1 MTSLWCQISLLALFV
16 DYVVVHMS
24 GSKNSNKAIA
34 PSAVA
39 LLPLV
44 LFLALFIGVGTY
56 LSLQGVDFAFYQLPA
71 PIAVLPAVILALILS
86 KDKLNRSIEHFM
98 SGVGHQDIIAM
109 CMIYLLAGAFAA
121 VAKASGGVD
130 ATVNL
135 GLSAIP
141 TSMILP
147 GIFLISAFIATAMG
161 TSMGT
166 IAAVAPVALGIAQSA
181 GMSLPLTAGVVLS
194 GAMFG
199 DNLSIISD
207 TTIAA
212 TRSQGCEMKD
222 KFKENIRIALPAA
235 LVALVIFA
243 FNSTATQV
251 PETGPIEWL
260 KVLPYVTIL
269 ILAVS
274 GMNVFVV
281 LTIGIVLAGGVS
293 LSSIDDYGLTNFAQD
308 IYSGFGNMQEIFL
321 LSMLIGGLSE
331 LMRRQGGLA
340 FLTNLVSGIIR
351 TFGSSHSKEANGR
364 ASELG
369 IAGLVSMVNTCT
381 ANNTVAIIVSGSV
394 ARQLAEENNVSPRRS
409 ASLLDIF
416 SCVIQ
421 GVLPYGAQV
430 LLLGSVF
437 NLSPLEVVANSYYC
451 FALAI
456 AAIVAVFIKHP
467 ARQPVPQTES

>member
-1 MTSLWCQISLLALFV
+1 
-16 DYVVVHMS
+16 MS
-24 GSKNSNKAIA
+24 NSKNSNAVIA

-39 LLPLV
+39 LIPLIV
-44 LFLALFIGVGTY
+44 FLALFIGVGTY

-71 PIAVLPAVILALILS
+71 PIAALPAVMLALLLS
-86 KDKLNRSIEHFM
+86 KDKLNRAIEQFLG
-98 SGVGHQDIIAM
+98 GVGHKDIIAM

-166 IAAVAPVALGIAQSA
+166 IAAVAPVALGIADSA
-181 GMSLPLTAGVVLS
+181 GMSIPLTAGVVLS

-212 TRSQGCEMKD
+212 TRSQGCEMRD

-235 LVALVIFA
+235 LIAIVIFA

-260 KVLPYVTIL
+260 KVLPYITIL

-281 LTIGIVLAGGVS
+281 LTIGILLAGGVS
-293 LSSIDDYGLTNFAQD
+293 LGSVENYGMTDYAQD
-308 IYSGFGNMQEIFL
+308 IYAGFGNMQEIFL

-340 FLTNLVSGIIR
+340 FLTSLVSGVIR
-351 TFGSSHSKEANGR
+351 AFGSSHSKQANGR

-369 IAGLVSMVNTCT
+369 IAGLVSMVNLCT

-437 NLSPLEVVANSYYC
+437 NLSPLDIVANSYYC
-451 FALAI
+451 FALTVVAV
-456 AAIVAVFIKHP
+456 VAVFIKHP
-467 ARQPVPQTES
+467 ARQLANA

>member
-1 MTSLWCQISLLALFV
+1 
-16 DYVVVHMS
+16 MS
-24 GSKNSNKAIA
+24 SNSSTPVT
-34 PSAVA
+34 PSAIA
-39 LLPLV
+39 LLPLLV
-44 LFLALFIGVGTY
+44 FLALFIGVGTY
-56 LSLQGVDFAFYQLPA
+56 LTFQGVEFAFYQLPA
-71 PIAVLPAVILALILS
+71 PIAILPAVIIALLLS
-86 KDKLNRSIEHFM
+86 KESLNRAIEQFLR
-98 SGVGHQDIIAM
+98 GVGHQDIIAM

-141 TSMILP
+141 SEMILP

-166 IAAVAPVALGIAQSA
+166 IAAVAPVALGIAQSS

-212 TRSQGCEMKD
+212 TRSQGCEMRD
-222 KFKENIRIALPAA
+222 KFRENIRIALPAA
-235 LVALVIFA
+235 IFSLIVFA
-243 FNSTATQV
+243 FSSTTTQT
-251 PETGPIEWL
+251 PDTSAIEWL
-260 KVLPYVTIL
+260 KVLPYMTIL
-269 ILAVS
+269 VLAIS
-274 GMNVFVV
+274 GINVFVV
-281 LTIGIVLAGGVS
+281 LTVGIVLAGSVGLWQGDNYS
-293 LSSIDDYGLTNFAQD
+293 LANFGQD
-308 IYSGFGNMQEIFL
+308 IYRGFGNMQEIFL

-340 FLTNLVSGIIR
+340 FLTQLVSRWIQR
-351 TFGSSHSKEANGR
+351 LAKKQTPAAQSR

-381 ANNTVAIIVSGSV
+381 ANNTVAIIVSGGI
-394 ARQLAEENNVSPRRS
+394 ARQLAEEHAVTPKRS

-416 SCVIQ
+416 SCVMQ
-421 GVLPYGAQV
+421 GILPYGAQV
-430 LLLGSVF
+430 LLLGSIF
-437 NLSPLEVVANSYYC
+437 QLSPLEIVAHSYYC
-451 FALAI
+451 FSLAF
-456 AAIVAVFIKHP
+456 AAIVAILFTRP
-467 ARQPVPQTES
+467 SRRRYSQTVTHQ

>member
-1 MTSLWCQISLLALFV
+1 
-16 DYVVVHMS
+16 MS
-24 GSKNSNKAIA
+24 GSKNSNNAIA
-34 PSAVA
+34 PSAIA

-71 PIAVLPAVILALILS
+71 PIAVLPAIILALILS

-98 SGVGHQDIIAM
+98 RGVGHQDIIAM

-281 LTIGIVLAGGVS
+281 LSIGIVLAGGVS
-293 LSSIDDYGLTNFAQD
+293 LSSIDNYGLTNFAQD
-308 IYSGFGNMQEIFL
+308 VYSGFGNMQEIFL

-467 ARQPVPQTES
+467 ARQPVPQTEN

>member
-1 MTSLWCQISLLALFV
+1 
-16 DYVVVHMS
+16 MS
-24 GSKNSNKAIA
+24 NSKNSNAVIA

-39 LLPLV
+39 LIPLIV
-44 LFLALFIGVGTY
+44 FLALFIGVGTY

-71 PIAVLPAVILALILS
+71 PIAALPAVMLALLLS
-86 KDKLNRSIEHFM
+86 KDKLNRAIEQFLG
-98 SGVGHQDIIAM
+98 GVGHKDIIAM

-166 IAAVAPVALGIAQSA
+166 IAAVAPVALGIADSA
-181 GMSLPLTAGVVLS
+181 GMSIPLTAGVVLS

-212 TRSQGCEMKD
+212 TRSQGCEMRD

-235 LVALVIFA
+235 LIAIVIFA

-260 KVLPYVTIL
+260 KVLPYITIL

-281 LTIGIVLAGGVS
+281 LTIGILLAGGVS
-293 LSSIDDYGLTNFAQD
+293 LGSVENYGMTDYAQD
-308 IYSGFGNMQEIFL
+308 IYAGFGNMQEIFL

-340 FLTNLVSGIIR
+340 FLTNLVSGVIR
-351 TFGSSHSKEANGR
+351 AFGSSHSKQANGR

-369 IAGLVSMVNTCT
+369 IAGLVSMVNLCT

-437 NLSPLEVVANSYYC
+437 NLSPLDIITYSYYC

-456 AAIVAVFIKHP
+456 VAVVTVFIKHS
-467 ARQPVPQTES
+467 ARQVAQA

>member
-1 MTSLWCQISLLALFV
+1 
-16 DYVVVHMS
+16 MS
-24 GSKNSNKAIA
+24 GSKNTTQSAA
-34 PSAVA
+34 PSAIA
-39 LLPLV
+39 LMPLV
-44 LFLALFIGVGTY
+44 VFLALFIGVGTY
-56 LSLQGVDFAFYQLPA
+56 LSLQGVEFAFYQLPA
-71 PIAVLPAVILALILS
+71 PIAVLPAIILAIVLS
-86 KDKLNRSIEHFM
+86 KESLNRAIEQFM
-98 SGVGHQDIIAM
+98 RGVGHPDIIAM

-141 TSMILP
+141 ATMILP

-212 TRSQGCEMKD
+212 TRSQGCEMRD
-222 KFKENIRIALPAA
+222 KFKENVRIAIPAA
-235 LVALVIFA
+235 LFALVIFA
-243 FNSTATQV
+243 FNSTATQT

-260 KVLPYVTIL
+260 KVLPYITIL

-274 GMNVFVV
+274 GLNVFIV
-281 LTIGIVLAGGVS
+281 LTIGILLAGGVS
-293 LSSIDDYGLTNFAQD
+293 LMSTESYALTDFGKD
-308 IYSGFGNMQEIFL
+308 IYEGFGSMQEIFL

-340 FLTNLVSGIIR
+340 FLTQLVGRMIR
-351 TFGSSHSKEANGR
+351 VFGSTHSAKANGR
-364 ASELG
+364 ASEIG
-369 IAGLVSMVNTCT
+369 IASLVAMVNACT

-394 ARQLAEENNVSPRRS
+394 ARQLAEEHNVTPRRS

-416 SCVIQ
+416 SCVMQ
-421 GVLPYGAQV
+421 GMLPYGAQI

-437 NLSPLEVVANSYYC
+437 KLSPIEIVANSYYC
-451 FALAI
+451 FSLAI
-456 AAIVAVFIKHP
+456 AAIVAIFINHP
-467 ARQPVPQTES
+467 ARRTAAQTN

>member
-1 MTSLWCQISLLALFV
+1 
-16 DYVVVHMS
+16 MS

-98 SGVGHQDIIAM
+98 RGVGHQDIIAM

-251 PETGPIEWL
+251 PETDPIEWL

-369 IAGLVSMVNTCT
+369 IAGLVSMVNACT

>member
-1 MTSLWCQISLLALFV
+1 
-16 DYVVVHMS
+16 MS

-98 SGVGHQDIIAM
+98 RGVGHQDIIAM

-141 TSMILP
+141 TNMILP

-293 LSSIDDYGLTNFAQD
+293 LSSIDNYGLTNFAQD

-467 ARQPVPQTES
+467 ARQSVTQTES

>member
-1 MTSLWCQISLLALFV
+1 MSTTTTANANVTPSALALV
-16 DYVVVHMS
+16 
-24 GSKNSNKAIA
+24 
-34 PSAVA
+34 P
-39 LLPLV
+39 LLV
-44 LFLALFIGVGTY
+44 FLALFIGVGAY
-56 LSLQGVDFAFYQLPA
+56 LSMQGVDFAFYQLPA
-71 PIAVLPAVILALILS
+71 PIAVLPAIVLALLLS
-86 KDKLNRSIEHFM
+86 KEKLNRAIEQFIR
-98 SGVGHQDIIAM
+98 GVGHPDIMAM

-141 TSMILP
+141 TDLILP

-166 IAAVAPVALGIAQSA
+166 IAAVAPVAMGIAQAA

-222 KFKENIRIALPAA
+222 KFRENIRIALPAA
-235 LVALVIFA
+235 AVALVIFA
-243 FNSTATQV
+243 LNSTATEV
-251 PETGPIEWL
+251 PATGTIEWF
-260 KVLPYVTIL
+260 KVLPYITIL
-269 ILAVS
+269 LLAVC

-281 LTIGIVLAGGVS
+281 LTIGIVLAGTVS
-293 LSSIDDYGLTNFAQD
+293 LTSVADYTLTQFAKD
-308 IYSGFGNMQEIFL
+308 IYAGFGSMQEIFL

-340 FLTNLVSGIIR
+340 WLTQFVSKGINR
-351 TFGSSHSKEANGR
+351 FGARHSAQANSR

-369 IAGLVSMVNTCT
+369 IAGLVSLVNSCT

-394 ARQLAEENNVSPRRS
+394 ARQLAEENGVTPRRS

-416 SCVIQ
+416 SCVVQ
-421 GVLPYGAQV
+421 GILPYGAQV

-437 NLSPLEVVANSYYC
+437 ELSPLEIVAHSYYC
-451 FALAI
+451 FALAM
-456 AAIVAVFIKHP
+456 AAIAAVFIKH
-467 ARQPVPQTES
+467 ATRSTVAE

>member
-1 MTSLWCQISLLALFV
+1 
-16 DYVVVHMS
+16 MS

-98 SGVGHQDIIAM
+98 RGVGHQDIIAM

-467 ARQPVPQTES
+467 TRQPVPQTES

>member
-1 MTSLWCQISLLALFV
+1 
-16 DYVVVHMS
+16 MS
-24 GSKNSNKAIA
+24 NSKNSNAVIA

-39 LLPLV
+39 LIPLIV
-44 LFLALFIGVGTY
+44 FLSLFIGVGTY

-71 PIAVLPAVILALILS
+71 PIAALPAVMLALLLS
-86 KDKLNRSIEHFM
+86 KDKLNRAIEQFLG
-98 SGVGHQDIIAM
+98 GVGHKDIIAM

-166 IAAVAPVALGIAQSA
+166 IAAVAPVALGIADSA
-181 GMSLPLTAGVVLS
+181 GMSIPLTAGVVLS

-212 TRSQGCEMKD
+212 TRSQGCEMRD

-235 LVALVIFA
+235 LIAIVIFA

-260 KVLPYVTIL
+260 KVLPYITIL

-281 LTIGIVLAGGVS
+281 LTIGILLAGGVS
-293 LSSIDDYGLTNFAQD
+293 LGSVENYGMTDYAQD
-308 IYSGFGNMQEIFL
+308 IYAGFGNMQEIFL

-340 FLTNLVSGIIR
+340 FLTNLVSGVIR
-351 TFGSSHSKEANGR
+351 AFGSSHSKQANGR

-369 IAGLVSMVNTCT
+369 IAGLVSMVNLCT

-437 NLSPLEVVANSYYC
+437 NLSPLDIVANSYYC

-456 AAIVAVFIKHP
+456 VAVVAVFIKHP
-467 ARQPVPQTES
+467 ARQVAQA

>member
-1 MTSLWCQISLLALFV
+1 
-16 DYVVVHMS
+16 MS
-24 GSKNSNKAIA
+24 NSKNSNAVIA

-39 LLPLV
+39 LIPLIV
-44 LFLALFIGVGTY
+44 FLALFIGVGTY

-71 PIAVLPAVILALILS
+71 PIAALPAVMLALLLS
-86 KDKLNRSIEHFM
+86 KDKLNRAIEQFLG
-98 SGVGHQDIIAM
+98 GVGHKDIIAM

-166 IAAVAPVALGIAQSA
+166 IAAVAPVALGIADSA
-181 GMSLPLTAGVVLS
+181 GMSIPLTAGVVLS

-212 TRSQGCEMKD
+212 TRSQGCEMRD

-235 LVALVIFA
+235 LIAIVIFA

-260 KVLPYVTIL
+260 KVLPYITIL

-281 LTIGIVLAGGVS
+281 LTIGILLAGGVS
-293 LSSIDDYGLTNFAQD
+293 LGSVENYGLTDYAQD
-308 IYSGFGNMQEIFL
+308 IYAGFGNMQEIFL

-340 FLTNLVSGIIR
+340 FLTNLVSGVIR
-351 TFGSSHSKEANGR
+351 AFGSSHSKQANGR

-369 IAGLVSMVNTCT
+369 IAGLVSMVNLCT

-437 NLSPLEVVANSYYC
+437 NLSPLEIVSNSYYC

-456 AAIVAVFIKHP
+456 VAVVAVFIKHP
-467 ARQPVPQTES
+467 ARQVVNA

>member
-1 MTSLWCQISLLALFV
+1 
-16 DYVVVHMS
+16 MS
-24 GSKNSNKAIA
+24 NSKNSNAVIA

-39 LLPLV
+39 LIPLIV
-44 LFLALFIGVGTY
+44 FLALFIGVGTY

-71 PIAVLPAVILALILS
+71 PIAALPAVMLALLLS
-86 KDKLNRSIEHFM
+86 KDKLNRAIEQFL
-98 SGVGHQDIIAM
+98 SGVGHKDIIAM

-166 IAAVAPVALGIAQSA
+166 IAAVAPVALGIADSA
-181 GMSLPLTAGVVLS
+181 GMSIPLTAGVVLS

-212 TRSQGCEMKD
+212 TRSQGCEMRD

-235 LVALVIFA
+235 LIAIVIFA

-260 KVLPYVTIL
+260 KVLPYITIL

-281 LTIGIVLAGGVS
+281 LTIGILLAGGVS
-293 LSSIDDYGLTNFAQD
+293 LGSVENYGLTDYAQD
-308 IYSGFGNMQEIFL
+308 IYAGFGNMQEIFL

-340 FLTNLVSGIIR
+340 FLTNLVSGLIR
-351 TFGSSHSKEANGR
+351 AFGSSHSKQANGR

-369 IAGLVSMVNTCT
+369 IAGLVSMVNLCT

-437 NLSPLEVVANSYYC
+437 NLSPLDIVANSYYC
-451 FALAI
+451 FALAVV
-456 AAIVAVFIKHP
+456 AVVAVFIKHP
-467 ARQPVPQTES
+467 AR

>member
-1 MTSLWCQISLLALFV
+1 
-16 DYVVVHMS
+16 MS

-34 PSAVA
+34 PSAIA

-71 PIAVLPAVILALILS
+71 PIAVLPAIILALILS

-98 SGVGHQDIIAM
+98 RGVGHQDIIAM

-251 PETGPIEWL
+251 PDTGPIEWL

-281 LTIGIVLAGGVS
+281 LSIGIVLAGGVS
-293 LSSIDDYGLTNFAQD
+293 LSSIDNYGLTNFAQD
-308 IYSGFGNMQEIFL
+308 VYSGFGNMQEIFL

-351 TFGSSHSKEANGR
+351 TFGSSHPKQANSR

-437 NLSPLEVVANSYYC
+437 NLSPLDVVANSYYC

>member
-1 MTSLWCQISLLALFV
+1 
-16 DYVVVHMS
+16 MS
-24 GSKNSNKAIA
+24 NSKNSNAVIA

-39 LLPLV
+39 LIPLIV
-44 LFLALFIGVGTY
+44 FLALFIGVGTY

-71 PIAVLPAVILALILS
+71 PIAALPAVMLALLLS
-86 KDKLNRSIEHFM
+86 KDKLNRAIEQFLG
-98 SGVGHQDIIAM
+98 GVGHKDIIAM

-166 IAAVAPVALGIAQSA
+166 IAAVAPVALGIADSA
-181 GMSLPLTAGVVLS
+181 GMSIPLTAGVVLS

-212 TRSQGCEMKD
+212 TRSQGCEMRD

-235 LVALVIFA
+235 LIAIVIFA
-243 FNSTATQV
+243 FNSMATQV

-260 KVLPYVTIL
+260 KVLPYITIL

-281 LTIGIVLAGGVS
+281 LTIGILLAGGVS
-293 LSSIDDYGLTNFAQD
+293 LGSVENYGMTDYAQD
-308 IYSGFGNMQEIFL
+308 IYAGFGNMQEIFL

-340 FLTNLVSGIIR
+340 FLTNLVSGVIR
-351 TFGSSHSKEANGR
+351 AFGSSHSKQANGR

-369 IAGLVSMVNTCT
+369 IAGLVSMVNLCT

-437 NLSPLEVVANSYYC
+437 NLSPLDIITHSYYC

-456 AAIVAVFIKHP
+456 VAVVTVFIKHS
-467 ARQPVPQTES
+467 ARQVAQA

>member
-1 MTSLWCQISLLALFV
+1 
-16 DYVVVHMS
+16 MS
-24 GSKNSNKAIA
+24 NSKNSNAVIV

-39 LLPLV
+39 LIPLIV
-44 LFLALFIGVGTY
+44 FLSLFIGVGTY

-71 PIAVLPAVILALILS
+71 PIAALPAVMLALLLS
-86 KDKLNRSIEHFM
+86 KDKLNRAIEQFLG
-98 SGVGHQDIIAM
+98 GVGHKDIIAM

-166 IAAVAPVALGIAQSA
+166 IAAVAPVALGIADSA
-181 GMSLPLTAGVVLS
+181 GMSIPLTAGVVLS

-212 TRSQGCEMKD
+212 TRSQGCEMRD

-235 LVALVIFA
+235 LIAIVIFA

-260 KVLPYVTIL
+260 KVLPYITIL

-281 LTIGIVLAGGVS
+281 LTIGILLAGGVS
-293 LSSIDDYGLTNFAQD
+293 LGSIENYGMTDYAQD
-308 IYSGFGNMQEIFL
+308 IYAGFGNMQEIFL

-340 FLTNLVSGIIR
+340 FLTNLVSGVIR
-351 TFGSSHSKEANGR
+351 AFGSSHSKQANGR

-369 IAGLVSMVNTCT
+369 IAGLVSMVNLCT

-437 NLSPLEVVANSYYC
+437 NLSPLDIVANSYYC

-456 AAIVAVFIKHP
+456 VAVVAVFIKHP
-467 ARQPVPQTES
+467 ARQVAQA

>member
-1 MTSLWCQISLLALFV
+1 
-16 DYVVVHMS
+16 MS
-24 GSKNSNKAIA
+24 NSKNSNAVIA

-39 LLPLV
+39 LIPLIV
-44 LFLALFIGVGTY
+44 FLALFIGVGTY

-71 PIAVLPAVILALILS
+71 PVAALPAVMLALLLS
-86 KDKLNRSIEHFM
+86 KDKLNRAIEQFLG
-98 SGVGHQDIIAM
+98 GVGHKDIIAM

-166 IAAVAPVALGIAQSA
+166 IAAVAPVALGIADSA
-181 GMSLPLTAGVVLS
+181 GMSIPLTAGVVLS

-212 TRSQGCEMKD
+212 TRSQGCEMRD

-235 LVALVIFA
+235 LIAIVIFA

-260 KVLPYVTIL
+260 KVLPYITIL

-281 LTIGIVLAGGVS
+281 LAIGILLAGGVS
-293 LSSIDDYGLTNFAQD
+293 LGSVENYGMTDYAQD
-308 IYSGFGNMQEIFL
+308 IYAGFGNMQEIFL

-340 FLTNLVSGIIR
+340 FLTNLVSGVIR
-351 TFGSSHSKEANGR
+351 AFGSSHSKQANGR

-369 IAGLVSMVNTCT
+369 IAGLVSMVNLCT

-437 NLSPLEVVANSYYC
+437 NLSPLDIVANSYYC

-456 AAIVAVFIKHP
+456 VAVVAVFIKHP
-467 ARQPVPQTES
+467 ARQVAQA

>member
-1 MTSLWCQISLLALFV
+1 
-16 DYVVVHMS
+16 
-24 GSKNSNKAIA
+24 
-34 PSAVA
+34 
-39 LLPLV
+39 
-44 LFLALFIGVGTY
+44 
-56 LSLQGVDFAFYQLPA
+56 
-71 PIAVLPAVILALILS
+71 
-86 KDKLNRSIEHFM
+86 
-98 SGVGHQDIIAM
+98 
-109 CMIYLLAGAFAA
+109 
-121 VAKASGGVD
+121 
-130 ATVNL
+130 
-135 GLSAIP
+135 
-141 TSMILP
+141 
-147 GIFLISAFIATAMG
+147 
-161 TSMGT
+161 
-166 IAAVAPVALGIAQSA
+166 A
-181 GMSLPLTAGVVLS
+181 GMSSPLTAGVVLS

-235 LVALVIFA
+235 LVAMGIFA

-274 GMNVFVV
+274 GLNVFVV
-281 LTIGIVLAGGVS
+281 LTIGILLAGGVS
-293 LSSIDDYGLTNFAQD
+293 LVSIDDYGLTNLAQD
-308 IYSGFGNMQEIFL
+308 VYSGFGNMQEIFL

-340 FLTNLVSGIIR
+340 FLTNLVSSMIHA
-351 TFGSSHSKEANGR
+351 FGSSHSKHANSR

-369 IAGLVSMVNTCT
+369 IAGLVSMVNGCT

-416 SCVIQ
+416 SCVVQ
-421 GVLPYGAQV
+421 GILPYGAQV

-467 ARQPVPQTES
+467 ARQPAVQTEN

>member
-1 MTSLWCQISLLALFV
+1 
-16 DYVVVHMS
+16 MS

-98 SGVGHQDIIAM
+98 RGVGHQDIIAM

-235 LVALVIFA
+235 LMALVIFA

>member
-1 MTSLWCQISLLALFV
+1 MSSQENKTSPIR
-16 DYVVVHMS
+16 
-24 GSKNSNKAIA
+24 
-34 PSAVA
+34 PSAIA
-39 LLPLV
+39 LLPLFA
-44 LFLALFIGVGTY
+44 FLALFIGVGAY
-56 LSLQGVDFAFYQLPA
+56 LTLQGVDFAFYQLPA
-71 PIAVLPAVILALILS
+71 PIAVLPAVVLALLLS
-86 KDKLNRSIEHFM
+86 KEKLNRAIEQFLK
-98 SGVGHQDIIAM
+98 GVGHPDIVAM
-109 CMIYLLAGAFAA
+109 CMIYLLAGAFAT

-166 IAAVAPVALGIAQSA
+166 IAAVAPVALGISESA

-212 TRSQGCEMKD
+212 TRSQGCEMRD
-222 KFKENIRIALPAA
+222 KFKENIKIALPAA
-235 LVALVIFA
+235 FVALIIFA
-243 FNSTATQV
+243 LNSSATQV
-251 PETGPIEWL
+251 PATEAIEWL
-260 KVLPYVTIL
+260 KVMPYLTIL
-269 ILAVS
+269 ALAVC
-274 GMNVFVV
+274 GVNVFVV
-281 LTIGIVLAGGVS
+281 LTIGILFAGGVS
-293 LSSIDDYGLTNFAQD
+293 LASVETYSVTQFAQD
-308 IYSGFGNMQEIFL
+308 IYAGFGSMQEIFL

-340 FLTNLVSGIIR
+340 FLTDLVGRAIR
-351 TFGSSHSKEANGR
+351 KFGSNHNAQANSR

-381 ANNTVAIIVSGSV
+381 ANNTVAIIVSGGV
-394 ARQLAEENNVSPRRS
+394 ARELADENGVAPKRA
-409 ASLLDIF
+409 ASMLDIF

-437 NLSPLEVVANSYYC
+437 GLSPLMVISNSYYC
-451 FALAI
+451 FALAVS
-456 AAIVAVFIKHP
+456 AIVTIFVRKREAEILPDAQV
-467 ARQPVPQTES
+467 QQ

>member
-1 MTSLWCQISLLALFV
+1 
-16 DYVVVHMS
+16 MS
-24 GSKNSNKAIA
+24 NSKNSNAVIA
-34 PSAVA
+34 PSAIA
-39 LLPLV
+39 LIPLIV
-44 LFLALFIGVGTY
+44 FLSLFIGVGTY

-71 PIAVLPAVILALILS
+71 PIAALPAVMLALLLS
-86 KDKLNRSIEHFM
+86 KDKLNRAIEQFLG
-98 SGVGHQDIIAM
+98 GVGHKDIIAM

-166 IAAVAPVALGIAQSA
+166 IAAVAPVALGIADSA
-181 GMSLPLTAGVVLS
+181 GMSIPLTAGVVLS

-212 TRSQGCEMKD
+212 TRSQGCEMRD

-235 LVALVIFA
+235 LIAIVIFA

-260 KVLPYVTIL
+260 KVLPYITIL

-281 LTIGIVLAGGVS
+281 LTIGILLAGGVS
-293 LSSIDDYGLTNFAQD
+293 LGSVENYGMTDYAQD
-308 IYSGFGNMQEIFL
+308 IYAGFGNMQEIFL

-340 FLTNLVSGIIR
+340 FLTNLVSGVIR
-351 TFGSSHSKEANGR
+351 AFGSSHSKQANGR

-369 IAGLVSMVNTCT
+369 IAGLVSMVNLCT

-394 ARQLAEENNVSPRRS
+394 ARQLAEENDVSPRRS

-437 NLSPLEVVANSYYC
+437 NLSPLDIVANSYYC

-456 AAIVAVFIKHP
+456 VAVVAVFIKHP
-467 ARQPVPQTES
+467 ARKVAQA

>member
-1 MTSLWCQISLLALFV
+1 
-16 DYVVVHMS
+16 MS
-24 GSKNSNKAIA
+24 GSRNSNKAIA

-98 SGVGHQDIIAM
+98 RGVGHPDIIAM

-293 LSSIDDYGLTNFAQD
+293 LSSIDNYGLTNFAQD

-467 ARQPVPQTES
+467 ARQSVTQTES

>member
-1 MTSLWCQISLLALFV
+1 
-16 DYVVVHMS
+16 MS
-24 GSKNSNKAIA
+24 NSKNSNAVIA

-39 LLPLV
+39 LIPLIM
-44 LFLALFIGVGTY
+44 FLALFIGVGTY

-71 PIAVLPAVILALILS
+71 PIAALPAVMLALLLS
-86 KDKLNRSIEHFM
+86 KDKLNRAIEQFL
-98 SGVGHQDIIAM
+98 SGVGHKDIIAM

-166 IAAVAPVALGIAQSA
+166 IAAVAPVALGIADSA
-181 GMSLPLTAGVVLS
+181 GMSIPLTAGVVLS

-212 TRSQGCEMKD
+212 TRSQGCEMRD

-235 LVALVIFA
+235 LIAIVIFA

-251 PETGPIEWL
+251 PEMGPIEWL
-260 KVLPYVTIL
+260 KVLPYITIL

-281 LTIGIVLAGGVS
+281 LTIGILLAGGVS
-293 LSSIDDYGLTNFAQD
+293 LGSLENYGLTDYAQD
-308 IYSGFGNMQEIFL
+308 IYAGFGNMQEIFL

-340 FLTNLVSGIIR
+340 FLTNLVSSMIR
-351 TFGSSHSKEANGR
+351 AFGSSHSKQANGR

-369 IAGLVSMVNTCT
+369 IVGLVSMVNMCT

-394 ARQLAEENNVSPRRS
+394 ARQLAQENDVSPRRS

-437 NLSPLEVVANSYYC
+437 NLSPLEIVSNSYYC

-456 AAIVAVFIKHP
+456 VAVIVVFIKHP
-467 ARQPVPQTES
+467 TRQTAAA

>member
-1 MTSLWCQISLLALFV
+1 
-16 DYVVVHMS
+16 MS
-24 GSKNSNKAIA
+24 GSKNSNNAIA
-34 PSAVA
+34 PSAIA

-71 PIAVLPAVILALILS
+71 PIAVLPAIILALILS

-98 SGVGHQDIIAM
+98 RGVGHQDIIAM

-281 LTIGIVLAGGVS
+281 LSIGIVLAGGVS
-293 LSSIDDYGLTNFAQD
+293 LSSIDNYGLTNFAQD
-308 IYSGFGNMQEIFL
+308 VYSGFGNMQEIFL

-331 LMRRQGGLA
+331 LMRHQGGLA

-467 ARQPVPQTES
+467 ARQSVPQTES